1 MGLKLRIHP
10 LAATI
15 ALDQLTHL
23 DAYLDARTEMAEVMC
38 EELGK
43 LSGIIAPTLPQGV
56 HASWYGLP
64 LITSRKNSTACPS
77 SDSTRPSSR
86 KGATRPTA
94 LAPPVRSTYFPCSR
108 TLDHSCRLPR

>member
-1 MGLKLRIHP
+1 
-10 LAATI
+10 
-15 ALDQLTHL
+15 
-23 DAYLDARTEMAEVMC
+23 
-38 EELGK
+38 
-43 LSGIIAPTLPQGV
+43 
-56 HASWYGLP
+56 